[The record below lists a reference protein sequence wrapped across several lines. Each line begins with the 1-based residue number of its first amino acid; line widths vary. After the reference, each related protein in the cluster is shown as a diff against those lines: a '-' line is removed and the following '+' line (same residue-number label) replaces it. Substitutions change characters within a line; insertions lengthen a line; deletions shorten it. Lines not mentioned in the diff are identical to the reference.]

1 MDLKNLWREPLV
13 HFLIIGAALFYIF
26 DLRQG
31 EQSEAPNRIVVDS
44 TQIQQLTEKFKRTWL
59 RTPTQVELDGLIENH
74 IREEVFY
81 REALAMGLDQGDPLV
96 KNRLKTKLEYMLE
109 ELSAVEASEE
119 ELTAFLNE
127 HADKFR
133 LQTRLSFQ
141 QVYLNP
147 EKRPNVKQDASTVL
161 EKLQGGISPQ
171 SIGDATMLPAEY
183 TLAST
188 DEIAR
193 SFGTEFAQEVV
204 KQQPGDWVGPFS
216 SAFGLHIIKVGEQQE
231 ARLPPLAEIRNLV
244 EREYRAE
251 QKKIQKGRAYQ
262 KLREGYEIIVIPLS
276 ARMDSAAN
284 TLASNAAKKTEV
296 N

>member
-1 MDLKNLWREPLV
+1 MNLKNLWREPLL
-13 HFLIIGAALFYIF
+13 HFLIVGVALFYIF

-31 EQSEAPNRIVVDS
+31 EQSEAPNRIVVDG

-119 ELTAFLNE
+119 ELTAFLNK
-127 HADKFR
+127 HADRFR
-133 LQTRLSFQ
+133 VQTRLSFQ

-147 EKRPNVKQDASTVL
+147 EKRPDVKQDAGIVL
-161 EKLQGGISPQ
+161 AKLQGGISPQ

-193 SFGTEFAQEVV
+193 SFGAEFAQEVV
-204 KQQPGDWVGPFS
+204 KQQPGDWAGPFS
-216 SAFGLHIIKVGEQQE
+216 SAYGLHLIKVREQRE
-231 ARLPPLAEIRNLV
+231 ARLPPLAEIRNIV
-244 EREYRAE
+244 EREYMVE
-251 QKKIQKGRAYQ
+251 QKKIQKDKAYQ
-262 KLREGYEIIVIPLS
+262 KLLEGYEIIVEPLTTLI
-276 ARMDSAAN
+276 DGAAN
-284 TLASNAAKKTEV
+284 ALASNAVK
-296 N
+296 NLR